1 MDKKELIEKM
11 IADVM
16 EHFDFDKVRKVMLYL
31 DWKWDIGEGE
41 MTVPSTYR
49 LAKKAESLLRR
60 VATSYD
66 SEDESKP
73 RVCSCG
79 GFIAE
84 MVNGTLSL
92 TFTLEEMSACDED
105 YTDD

>member
-1 MDKKELIEKM
+1 MKNKELIEKM

-16 EHFDFDKVRKVMLYL
+16 EHFDFDKVRKVMLHL

-49 LAKKAESLLRR
+49 LTKKAESLLRR
-60 VATSYD
+60 VATSD
-66 SEDESKP
+66 DEEP
-73 RVCSCG
+73 RICSTG
-79 GFIAE
+79 GFTAK
-84 MVNGTLSL
+84 MFDGALSL
-92 TFTLEEMSACDED
+92 SFVLEEMSACDED

>member
-31 DWKWDIGEGE
+31 DWKWHIGEGE

-49 LAKKAESLLRR
+49 LTKKAESLLRK
-60 VATSYD
+60 VANSD
-66 SEDESKP
+66 FVDKAP
-73 RVCSCG
+73 CICSTG
-79 GFIAE
+79 GFTARMIDGA
-84 MVNGTLSL
+84 LSL
-92 TFTLEEMSACDED
+92 SFVLEEASAYDDD